1 VSPRTHAC
9 SLHRSA
15 LLDFVDARHADPS
28 GRADRSGG
36 QHIARD
42 GGTGDVA
49 TELALAHLDS
59 CPECRTDLEETALAI
74 VALRRLHSEATEAAA
89 AMETAEAEESADR
102 EATPAAWS
110 RLRGR
115 LERPRTPAWQVRTTL
130 GGLLAGAGLVATL
143 VAPVA
148 VWQPRPSS
156 VSESRP
162 ITTSVRAERAE
173 QRVQWSRFATPIVE
187 APSPILAPG
196 EFVGIWRGPDG
207 IGPRSSESVEDA
219 PAGRIR

>member
-9 SLHRSA
+9 SLHRSG
-15 LLDFVDARHADPS
+15 LLDFIDARHADPS
-28 GRADRSGG
+28 GR
-36 QHIARD
+36 RD
-42 GGTGDVA
+42 GAGNTAAGQDEA
-49 TELALAHLDS
+49 TELALAHLDL
-59 CPECRTDLEETALAI
+59 CAACRTDLEETALAI
-74 VALRRLHSEATEAAA
+74 VALRRLHAEARDAAEAVEAAEA
-89 AMETAEAEESADR
+89 AEAGAAPDGDD
-102 EATPAAWS
+102 APAAWS

-162 ITTSVRAERAE
+162 IATSVRAERAE

-207 IGPRSSESVEDA
+207 IGPRPSESVEDA